1 VAGANTDVAVE
12 TGKAGVGGLWSVGFG
27 GVMSTLL
34 AALPSA
40 GNSGIA
46 SPCSPAPD
54 SKNTERETPI
64 AAPKARTVG
73 ERWASDDFIF
83 QRWFGCW
90 PFARRAN
97 AATPKIARNPPRNPL
112 LLDHSC

>member
-1 VAGANTDVAVE
+1 VAGVKTGIAVE
-12 TGKAGVGGLWSVGFG
+12 IGEACVGALWSVGFE
-27 GVMSTLL
+27 GVMSTFL
-34 AALPSA
+34 AAPPSA

>member
-1 VAGANTDVAVE
+1 VTGARTGGAVG
-12 TGKAGVGGLWSVGFG
+12 TGEAGVGVLWSVGFE

-40 GNSGIA
+40 GNSGTA
-46 SPCSPAPD
+46 SPCNPAPD
-54 SKNTERETPI
+54 SKNSERERPI

-83 QRWFGCW
+83 
-90 PFARRAN
+90 
-97 AATPKIARNPPRNPL
+97 
-112 LLDHSC
+112 

>member
-1 VAGANTDVAVE
+1 VE
-12 TGKAGVGGLWSVGFG
+12 TGEAGVGALCSVGFE

-40 GNSGIA
+40 GNSGTA
-46 SPCSPAPD
+46 SPCNPAPN
-54 SKNTERETPI
+54 SKNSERERPI

-97 AATPKIARNPPRNPL
+97 AATPKIARNPPTNPL